1 MEVSVK
7 TIPEFD
13 RRAKRLAKKYKS
25 LKADLQQLV
34 TTLRQVPT
42 HGIDLGGGVYKVRL
56 AIASKAVGK
65 SGGGRV
71 ITYVVKETAPLVSEF
86 NEEPDSYEVTLLSI
100 YDKSEISN
108 VTDAYIKELVRQA
121 MEV

>member
-1 MEVSVK
+1 MEVCIK

-34 TTLRQVPT
+34 STLRQAPT
-42 HGIDLGGGVYKVRL
+42 HGTDLGEGVYKVRL
-56 AIASKAVGK
+56 AIASKGHGK

-71 ITYVVKETAPLVSEF
+71 ITYAIKVA
-86 NEEPDSYEVTLLSI
+86 EPDSYEVTLLTI

-108 VTDAYIKELVRQA
+108 VTDAYTRELIKQA
-121 MEV
+121 KGQS

>member
-1 MEVSVK
+1 MEVTIK

-25 LKADLQQLV
+25 LKTDLQQLV
-34 TTLRQVPT
+34 TTLRREPT
-42 HGIDLGGGVYKVRL
+42 HGTDLGAGVYKVRL
-56 AIASKAVGK
+56 AIASKGGGK

-71 ITYVVKETAPLVSEF
+71 ITYAIKIT
-86 NEEPDSYEVTLLSI
+86 EPDCYEVTLLTI

-108 VTDAYIKELVRQA
+108 VTDAYTKELVRLAQ
-121 MEV
+121 EQN

>member
-25 LKADLQQLV
+25 LKSDLQQLV
-34 TTLRQVPT
+34 TTLRQIPT
-42 HGIDLGGGVYKVRL
+42 LGTDLGGGVFKVRL
-56 AIASKAVGK
+56 AIASKSSGK

-71 ITYVVKETAPLVSEF
+71 ITYTVKVAES
-86 NEEPDSYEVTLLSI
+86 DSYEVTLLTI

-108 VTDAYIKELVRQA
+108 VTDAYTKELVRLAQ
-121 MEV
+121 EQN

>member
-1 MEVSVK
+1 MKVSIN

-25 LKADLQQLV
+25 LKSDLQQLV
-34 TTLRQVPT
+34 NTLRQTPT
-42 HGIDLGGGVYKVRL
+42 LGTDLGAGIYKIRL
-56 AIASKAVGK
+56 AIASKGRGK

-71 ITYVVKETAPLVSEF
+71 ISFTVKVA
-86 NEEPDSYEVTLLSI
+86 EPDCYDVTLLTI

-108 VTDAYIKELVRQA
+108 VTDAYIKELLRFLQ
-121 MEV
+121 E

>member
-1 MEVSVK
+1 MEVIIR

-25 LKADLQQLV
+25 LKSDLQNLV
-34 TTLRQVPT
+34 TTLRKVPI
-42 HGIDLGGGVYKVRL
+42 HGTDLGGGVYKVRL
-56 AIASKAVGK
+56 AIASKGSGK

-71 ITYVVKETAPLVSEF
+71 ITYTVKVA
-86 NEEPDSYEVTLLSI
+86 EPDSYEVTLLTI

-108 VTDAYIKELVRQA
+108 VTDTYTKELVRLAQ
-121 MEV
+121 EQD

>member
-1 MEVSVK
+1 MEVCIN

-25 LKADLQQLV
+25 LKTDLQQLV

-42 HGIDLGGGVYKVRL
+42 HGTDLGGGVYKIRI
-56 AIASKAVGK
+56 AISSKSSGK

-71 ITYVVKETAPLVSEF
+71 ITYAVKVA
-86 NEEPDSYEVTLLSI
+86 EPDSYEVTLLTI
-100 YDKSEISN
+100 YDKSEISS
-108 VTDAYIKELVRQA
+108 VTDAYTKELVQQ
-121 MEV
+121 VKKQ

>member
-1 MEVSVK
+1 MEVCIK

-25 LKADLQQLV
+25 LKTDLQQLV

-42 HGIDLGGGVYKVRL
+42 HGTDLGGGVYKIRI
-56 AIASKAVGK
+56 AISSKSSGK

-71 ITYVVKETAPLVSEF
+71 ITYAVKVA
-86 NEEPDSYEVTLLSI
+86 EPDSYEVTLLTI
-100 YDKSEISN
+100 YDKSEISS
-108 VTDAYIKELVRQA
+108 VTDAYTKVLVQQVKE
-121 MEV
+121 